1 MNITW
6 TEEQTQASV
15 KKQKKALYILLPFIA
30 ALFISLNI
38 SLNPNS
44 FVLLLFA
51 LLHSIKAITA
61 YQKSS
66 QIYQS
71 IKTKKSQQ
79 TTVLIGLTAGV
90 VIIR

>member
-1 MNITW
+1 
-6 TEEQTQASV
+6 
-15 KKQKKALYILLPFIA
+15 
-30 ALFISLNI
+30 LFS
-38 SLNPNS
+38 
-44 FVLLLFA
+44 